1 MTKSVPMR
9 KTHYEMNSSDVE
21 EEDLELGDME
31 ESMSL
36 VCLSNGDGLNKGGDN
51 DGDDSVVLAGFF
63 SEDDE
68 ESCEIITDTEEIV
81 GDGDDESDSVKST
94 RSDCFKP
101 SNGECHYAGKFWKRR
116 HPSNTMHKKVKPSN
130 GSAAG
135 VSAVSGYYSC
145 PTSRAS
151 SPSQPIDIVYGSHS
165 DFSVQKAYQA
175 SSRTKV
181 RRNLFKVR
189 EDRLAKAWERKR
201 DQLLS
206 EEFGSS
212 DNNNYSD
219 SHSSKTAHDSCGEEA
234 RISSPRPDATRAKSF
249 THVDLD
255 ELKGCLDLGFG
266 FNYEEMPELS
276 NTLPALELCYVMG
289 QKFQDDINHH
299 KSSPVSTLDNNADSP
314 KSDSFGQ
321 SPIGNW
327 KISSPGDHPQQVK
340 ERLKVWAQ
348 AVACTVRLCSS

>member
-1 MTKSVPMR
+1 MTKSVALR
-9 KTHYEMNSSDVE
+9 KTHDEMNSSDVE

-31 ESMSL
+31 SMSML
-36 VCLSNGDGLNKGGDN
+36 CLSNEDGLSKGGDN
-51 DGDDSVVLAGFF
+51 DGDDSVVVTGFF
-63 SEDDE
+63 SEDYE
-68 ESCEIITDTEEIV
+68 EGCEIITDTEEIV

-94 RSDCFKP
+94 RSECFKA
-101 SNGECHYAGKFWKRR
+101 SNGGNHYGGKLWKRR
-116 HPSNTMHKKVKPSN
+116 CPNTMHKKVKPSN

-145 PTSRAS
+145 PPSRAT
-151 SPSQPIDIVYGSHS
+151 SPTKPIDIVYGGHS
-165 DFSVQKAYQA
+165 DFSVPKAYQA
-175 SSRTKV
+175 SSRTKT
-181 RRNLFKVR
+181 RRNLFKAR

-206 EEFGSS
+206 EEFASS

-219 SHSSKTAHDSCGEEA
+219 SHSSRTAHDSCGEEA

-289 QKFQDDINHH
+289 QKFQDEINHH

-314 KSDSFGQ
+314 RSDGSGQ